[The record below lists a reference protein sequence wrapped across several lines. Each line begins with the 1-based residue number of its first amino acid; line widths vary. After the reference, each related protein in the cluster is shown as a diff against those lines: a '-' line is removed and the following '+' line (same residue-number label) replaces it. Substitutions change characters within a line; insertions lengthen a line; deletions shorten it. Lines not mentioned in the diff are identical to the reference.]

1 MIFLQKDYN
10 SLQKYLA
17 GRNVT
22 VDDIK
27 RGLLVKQHTDNAEIP
42 DHFYKLYNKDAL
54 GKADSIVAL
63 FISAIPDFV
72 EDFLVMDYE
81 NRITVKEEKFIDWQN
96 TIADFSP
103 LFLQAS
109 YLYKFGRLHG
119 TSVDEILAFHT
130 EYIHSNAAYTALV
143 SPDIKPIHNLFKS
156 KGSFYDL
163 HIHLNGVT
171 ESDAVWQ
178 NLLNEIDKNVKNIG
192 RNLHKE
198 NFLQQ
203 TEQIGIQ
210 VTETLMSD
218 MLREA
223 RKIRWDFFDAVFKS
237 SQSTMVKNAS
247 DAYYNPFMLIFD
259 GLPDAKIPNKQ
270 LEYEMLMYILVLH
283 YLERTGDSVIANKL
297 HKYLLI
303 YGFFEELI
311 VQDCKKFGF
320 EQFQRMT
327 NNDVR
332 STCDDYQLSKFLQ
345 LAGNHLNNVQFVCFR
360 FSPQT
365 SADSQMKLLRKIDND
380 WQRFKED
387 YASVIAGESISQ
399 KMEYRLIAH
408 FIKKPDSKPKEYV
421 RFSDLRK
428 ELSKKGRVLKSIMS
442 GKSEFSKKIVAVDA
456 AANELDA
463 PPEVFAP
470 LFRDLKKEKLIH
482 HVTYH
487 AGEDFYHILS
497 GLRAIYEAMYFLD
510 MKHGD
515 RIGHAAAAG
524 TDVKTWADIV
534 GNELYMPQGIYMDD
548 LIFAYHFIND
558 EKIECL
564 YHALPFLTQKIERLF
579 LGIYKKHFPVSL
591 LVGAWENRWYNPELL
606 CDTQKKT
613 LSGVAWNNTFT
624 EIPDQEFEILSMY
637 NESKYREI
645 YDKPCWI
652 KIDEFFS
659 ADELVLLQQ
668 KLLAY
673 MHRKEI
679 IIEALP
685 TSNLR
690 IGYHRSLK
698 SHQLFKWYEWKKD
711 EHPIPPIV
719 LGTDDPGVFE
729 TNIYNEYA
737 LVYCYLVYEKEMP
750 REDVMK
756 YIYDIYTNSQ
766 IYAFRD

>member
-22 VDDIK
+22 IDDIK

-247 DAYYNPFMLIFD
+247 DAYYNPFVLIFD

-320 EQFQRMT
+320 EQFQKMT
-327 NNDVR
+327 SNDVR

-387 YASVIAGESISQ
+387 YASVLAGKSISQ

-408 FIKKPDSKPKEYV
+408 FIKK
-421 RFSDLRK
+421 LT
-428 ELSKKGRVLKSIMS
+428 LSQKSM
-442 GKSEFSKKIVAVDA
+442 FD
-456 AANELDA
+456 
-463 PPEVFAP
+463 
-470 LFRDLKKEKLIH
+470 
-482 HVTYH
+482 
-487 AGEDFYHILS
+487 
-497 GLRAIYEAMYFLD
+497 
-510 MKHGD
+510 
-515 RIGHAAAAG
+515 
-524 TDVKTWADIV
+524 
-534 GNELYMPQGIYMDD
+534 
-548 LIFAYHFIND
+548 
-558 EKIECL
+558 
-564 YHALPFLTQKIERLF
+564 FLTFAKNYQKR
-579 LGIYKKHFPVSL
+579 
-591 LVGAWENRWYNPELL
+591 
-606 CDTQKKT
+606 
-613 LSGVAWNNTFT
+613 GV
-624 EIPDQEFEILSMY
+624 
-637 NESKYREI
+637 
-645 YDKPCWI
+645 C
-652 KIDEFFS
+652 
-659 ADELVLLQQ
+659 
-668 KLLAY
+668 
-673 MHRKEI
+673 
-679 IIEALP
+679 
-685 TSNLR
+685 
-690 IGYHRSLK
+690 
-698 SHQLFKWYEWKKD
+698 
-711 EHPIPPIV
+711 
-719 LGTDDPGVFE
+719 
-729 TNIYNEYA
+729 
-737 LVYCYLVYEKEMP
+737 
-750 REDVMK
+750 
-756 YIYDIYTNSQ
+756 
-766 IYAFRD
+766 